1 MSKKFNLKIE
11 GTIGQW
17 PATKRNVSVAVEEN
31 SGRPMSVRMSS
42 LGGSLIDGLGM
53 MNSFKDHGDVPVT
66 CTNLMP
72 AQRTIAAMGGEARYD
87 RQELYVLIHKC
98 SNFVLEW
105 GSMNADENAGSCNSS
120 IGEPKRI
127 TTKIDEVMV
136 AIYVAKTN
144 LSADKIIALMKRE
157 AWLTAQE
164 ALTLGFADGFIEDE
178 SEASGTSQKTA
189 SISKSQVEIFNSYG
203 VKLPPL
209 PVESPDPFT
218 AFTEKFLSLF
228 KPNKE
233 SEGEKPKITMSK
245 EFKEVSAILEK
256 EALEL
261 TDGKL
266 NLTEADLQKINA
278 SIEASK
284 QSNTDKD
291 TKIEEL
297 KAQVEALKGKPG
309 AKTTVVD
316 PLDGEGKEN
325 NVLTRLETCLLQSQI
340 CKNYAI
346 SKAPTITPDEL
357 QNVCCKVSKG
367 S

>member
-1 MSKKFNLKIE
+1 MSKKFNLKLE

-31 SGRPMSVRMSS
+31 NGRPMSVRMSS

-53 MNSFKDHGDVPVT
+53 MNSFKEHGNVT
-66 CTNLMP
+66 CYLYEFNASAT
-72 AQRTIAAMGGEARYD
+72 TIAAMGAKRVLID
-87 RQELYVLIHKC
+87 KNSMFLIHKC

-105 GSMNADENAGSCNSS
+105 GSMNADEMQEAATRLLENKEDND
-120 IGEPKRI
+120 
-127 TTKIDEVMV
+127 KIDEVMV

-164 ALTLGFADGFIEDE
+164 ALTLGFADGFIEDAEE
-178 SEASGTSQKTA
+178 SAPAKTA
-189 SISKSQVEIFNSYG
+189 FISKSQVEIFNSYG

-209 PVESPDPFT
+209 PVETPDSFT
-218 AFTEKFLSLF
+218 AFTEKFFSLF

-233 SEGEKPKITMSK
+233 AEVEKTKITMSK
-245 EFKEVSAILEK
+245 EFKEVSAIIEK

-261 TDGKL
+261 ADGKL

-284 QSNTDKD
+284 QSITDKD
-291 TKIEEL
+291 SEIEEL
-297 KAQVEALKGKPG
+297 KAQVEALKGKAG
-309 AKTTVVD
+309 DKTSEAD
-316 PLDGEGKEN
+316 PLEGEGKEN
-325 NVLTRLETCLLQSQI
+325 NVLTRAGDMLASVANL
-340 CKNYAI
+340 
-346 SKAPTITPDEL
+346 
-357 QNVCCKVSKG
+357 
-367 S
+367 

>member
-31 SGRPMSVRMSS
+31 NGRPMSVRMSS

-53 MNSFKDHGDVPVT
+53 MNSFKDHGDVT
-66 CTNLMP
+66 CYLYEFNASAT
-72 AQRTIAAMGGEARYD
+72 TIAAMGAKRVLID
-87 RQELYVLIHKC
+87 KNSMFLIHKC
-98 SNFVLEW
+98 SNFVFEW
-105 GSMNADENAGSCNSS
+105 GSMNADEMQEAATRLLENKEDND
-120 IGEPKRI
+120 
-127 TTKIDEVMV
+127 KIDEVMV

-144 LSADKIIALMKRE
+144 LSADKIISLMKRE

-209 PVESPDPFT
+209 PIESPDPFT
-218 AFTEKFLSLF
+218 AFTEKFFSLF

-233 SEGEKPKITMSK
+233 SEGEKPKMIMSK
-245 EFKEVSAILEK
+245 EFKEVSAILEVD
-256 EALEL
+256 ALEL
-261 TDGKL
+261 ADGKL

-291 TKIEEL
+291 TEIEEL

-309 AKTTVVD
+309 DKTDEVD
-316 PLDGEGKEN
+316 PLVGEGKEN
-325 NVLTRLETCLLQSQI
+325 NVLTRAGDMLASVENL
-340 CKNYAI
+340 
-346 SKAPTITPDEL
+346 
-357 QNVCCKVSKG
+357 
-367 S
+367 

>member
-53 MNSFKDHGDVPVT
+53 MNSFKDHGDVT
-66 CTNLMP
+66 CYLYEFNASAT
-72 AQRTIAAMGGEARYD
+72 TIAAMGAKRVLID
-87 RQELYVLIHKC
+87 KNSMFLIHKC

-105 GSMNADENAGSCNSS
+105 GSMNADEMQEAATRLLENKEDND
-120 IGEPKRI
+120 
-127 TTKIDEVMV
+127 KIDEVMV

-164 ALTLGFADGFIEDE
+164 ALTLGFADGFIEDAEE
-178 SEASGTSQKTA
+178 SAPVKTA
-189 SISKSQVEIFNSYG
+189 SISKAQVELFNSYG

-209 PVESPDPFT
+209 AIEQSDPFT
-218 AFTEKFLSLF
+218 TAVDKLISLF
-228 KPNKE
+228 KPKE
-233 SEGEKPKITMSK
+233 KDATADQPKIIMSK

-325 NVLTRLETCLLQSQI
+325 NVLTRAGDMLASVANL
-340 CKNYAI
+340 
-346 SKAPTITPDEL
+346 
-357 QNVCCKVSKG
+357 
-367 S
+367 